1 MNAFLTVI
9 PFILIRFVLLGILDK
24 GALKRAAFFAPL
36 IGREKAAY
44 GFYQIS
50 NILFFVYLCFLNI
63 TIDPYWLYSGL
74 VVYGLGVLLCLVSVL
89 NFAKPAENGI
99 NLRGLYQI
107 SRNPMYVAYFI
118 YFLGCVLLTQSLI
131 LLAIL
136 MVFQIS
142 AHWIILSEERWC
154 VKRFGI
160 EYINYMN
167 KVRRYI

>member
-9 PFILIRFVLLGILDK
+9 PFLLIRFGLLRLLDK
-24 GALKRAAFFAPL
+24 ESLKRAAFFAPL
-36 IGREKAAY
+36 IGKEKVAY

-50 NILFFVYLCFLNI
+50 TLLLFVYLCFLRI
-63 TIDPYWLYSGL
+63 TTDPYWLYAGL
-74 VVYGLGVLLCLVSVL
+74 IVYGLGVLLCLVSVS

-99 NLRGLYQI
+99 NLKGLYRI

-154 VKRFGI
+154 VKKFGN